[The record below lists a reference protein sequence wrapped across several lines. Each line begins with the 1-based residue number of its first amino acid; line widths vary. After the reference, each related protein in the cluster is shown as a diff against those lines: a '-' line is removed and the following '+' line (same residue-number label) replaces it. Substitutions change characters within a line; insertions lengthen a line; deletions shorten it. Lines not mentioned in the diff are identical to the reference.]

1 MIKSFQIISDA
12 AHGWVKVPIAELKRL
27 AIQDQISEYSYV
39 KGDFAFL
46 EEDADA
52 GVFIE
57 ARKAEGNPV
66 KLKEITRD
74 SCRKIR
80 NYDAYPQVTIIAE
93 TVVEVKPKK
102 ALSQT
107 PSAIRKREARA
118 KAKALAAA

>member
-1 MIKSFQIISDA
+1 MIKSFQVISDA
-12 AHGWVKVPIAELKRL
+12 SHGWVKVPLVELERL
-27 AIQDQISEYSYV
+27 GIQDQITSYSYV

-66 KLKEITRD
+66 KLKEITRE

-80 NYDAYPQVTIIAE
+80 NYDAYPSTITISE
-93 TVVEVKPKK
+93 TEVEVNTTED
-102 ALSQT
+102 A
-107 PSAIRKREARA
+107 
-118 KAKALAAA
+118 